1 MNIANLPPIAR
12 NSLNTLAIVG
22 SVSLCLLLSPTRFPG
37 MEIVGVGPNW
47 LVMWTIAWSLH
58 RSLWHAATAGIVLGL
73 MQDAMTFPVAT
84 ALGSLP
90 THVLSLTAV
99 AVLTY
104 WLHRHRYVDDAILPV
119 AIVTAV
125 LTFMAEFVLGA
136 QYLLQTALSH
146 SIEVSLD
153 SLNHIATNQSSVML
167 VSAALSGLW
176 MPIVYY
182 PLHLWWQKIF
192 AATN

>member
-1 MNIANLPPIAR
+1 
-12 NSLNTLAIVG
+12 
-22 SVSLCLLLSPTRFPG
+22 
-37 MEIVGVGPNW
+37 
-47 LVMWTIAWSLH
+47 
-58 RSLWHAATAGIVLGL
+58 
-73 MQDAMTFPVAT
+73 MTFPAAT
-84 ALGSLP
+84 ALGSIP

-104 WLHRHRYVDDAILPV
+104 WLHKHRYVDDAIFPV

-136 QYLLQTALSH
+136 QYLLQTALGH

-153 SLNHIATNQSSVML
+153 SLNYIATNQSSVML

-192 AATN
+192 APTN